1 MFVSHK
7 LKEKRKEVAKT
18 LTKFAS
24 CKTFHADAAF
34 FLALEPEGRPD
45 LHRNFERPDL
55 HDQRS

>member
-24 CKTFHADAAF
+24 CKTFHTHAAF
-34 FLALEPEGRPD
+34 FLALEPEGRPG
-45 LHRNFERPDL
+45 LHRNLEQP
-55 HDQRS
+55 

>member
-24 CKTFHADAAF
+24 CKTFHTHAAF
-34 FLALEPEGRPD
+34 FLTLEPEGRPG
-45 LHRNFERPDL
+45 LHRNLEQP
-55 HDQRS
+55 